1 MSRGFGLDEM
11 SELKPLLFVIKPS
24 YCSFFLSLR
33 PDSVAILQTDYFKR
47 NNNNHTPKNEKK
59 HFDY

>member
-24 YCSFFLSLR
+24 YCSFFLFLQ
-33 PDSVAILQTDYFKR
+33 PDSVALLQTDYFKR
-47 NNNNHTPKNEKK
+47 NNNNQTPKNE
-59 HFDY
+59 